1 MASITFNIA
10 KGKVNAYTER
20 VVTNDPANSALVV
33 VLLKTVE
40 ADATLQDY
48 DTLGA
53 LLAAGGGTANVECD
67 FTNYARKVL
76 TNADLSAPTVDDTGN
91 EQYSDAPDQTYTA
104 AGGAANNTIVKALI
118 CYDSDTTGGTDAN
131 LVPLVACGFSVNP
144 TTDGNDLVL
153 RIAANGFF
161 GAT

>member
-1 MASITFNIA
+1 MASVTFNVA

-20 VVTNDPANSALVV
+20 VAGNDPANSALVL
-33 VLLKTVE
+33 VLLKTAE

-53 LLAAGGGTANVECD
+53 LLAGANTEAD

-76 TNADLSAPTVDDTGN
+76 TNADITAPTVDDSGN
-91 EQYSDAPDQTYTA
+91 EQYSDFPDQTYTA
-104 AGGAANNTIVKALI
+104 AGGAANNTLAKLIV
-118 CYDSDTTGGTDAN
+118 CYDADTTGGTDAN
-131 LVPLVACGFSVNP
+131 LIPLTAHDFVV
-144 TTDGNDLVL
+144 TTDGSDL
-153 RIAANGFF
+153 IARPPANGFF